1 MKIKALSRYILFL
14 SVLVGVASKLGAQ
27 ERSET
32 FIVRNFESHVQVLAP
47 KKMYDEQSVIVENRT
62 LEKLIGKLSTP
73 DQKHVE
79 FVAIEP
85 KESKSIQLPGKGH
98 KSLLFIPLSPAFQSV
113 ELKVGMDSYEIP
125 AKR

>member
-1 MKIKALSRYILFL
+1 MKIKVLSYIFLFL
-14 SVLVGVASKLGAQ
+14 GLFFLGASRAESQ

-47 KKMYDEQSVIVENRT
+47 PKMYDEQSVIIENRT
-62 LEKLIGKLSTP
+62 LEKLVGRLSTP
-73 DQKHVE
+73 DEKHVE
-79 FVAIEP
+79 FVAVRP
-85 KESKSIQLPGKGH
+85 KKSVSLKLPGKGH
-98 KSLLFIPLSPAFQSV
+98 KSLIFVPLSPAFQSV